1 MITNSSLTIYHK
13 YYDEENRLTKWK
25 RFNYDNVWFF
35 GGKGASI
42 NKGYDN
48 ANDVEIRIPYS
59 KNDGVNINDFAIGDI
74 IVQGT
79 FDLVINTQQDLE
91 EYLIYN
97 ITSINNNNFGT
108 QPHIHIGGR

>member
-13 YYDEENRLTKWK
+13 YYDEQNRLNKWR
-25 RFNYDNVWFF
+25 RFNYKNVWFF

-79 FDLVINTQQDLE
+79 FDQDINTQQDLK

-108 QPHIHIGGR
+108 QPHIHIGGK